1 MTQILEKQMAL
12 AFFKNSHWKRRWLH
26 LMNEITKAT
35 TYLSTT
41 YSFWSKMNYQCR
53 DANKLL
59 LLTPKNSPVPDMAPF
74 LRPSACGALREN

>member
-1 MTQILEKQMAL
+1 
-12 AFFKNSHWKRRWLH
+12 
-26 LMNEITKAT
+26 MNEITKA
-35 TYLSTT
+35 T
-41 YSFWSKMNYQCR
+41 YSFWSKMNQQCR